1 LSATPT
7 PTALMPIKAREVG
20 RSIKPSGICTSQ
32 GYCKSFASAIFK
44 VVMMTTL
51 GR

>member
-1 LSATPT
+1 
-7 PTALMPIKAREVG
+7 MPIKAREVG
-20 RSIKPSGICTSQ
+20 RSIKPSGICTCK
-32 GYCKSFASAIFK
+32 GYCKSFAFATFK